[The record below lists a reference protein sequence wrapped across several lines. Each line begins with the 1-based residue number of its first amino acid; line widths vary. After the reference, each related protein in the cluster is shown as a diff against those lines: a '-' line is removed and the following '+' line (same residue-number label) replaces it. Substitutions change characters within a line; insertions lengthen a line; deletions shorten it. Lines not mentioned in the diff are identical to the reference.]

1 MQQYEAK
8 VTAMSVAFNL
18 AVDDVAPPKSLISS
32 AVAYMCGKM
41 DEQTFVKKCEKSPTY
56 ANAVLYAYSTQTE
69 FNLDK
74 LCAAHKFIYKGS
86 VTEGEI
92 RNFELTYLGAS
103 CTNPKMLRGSLKE
116 VLSRMQAIEGA
127 PNESKSDFA
136 ARLCCY
142 VRELIILSPFAY
154 GNGVTRRAFIQ
165 AFCRNKGFVLNYAA
179 AGKKAIA
186 EAEKAAFLFDE
197 TSPLYTVLVKC
208 LSYASVF
215 EAAPPPENSA
225 TNAKYDSQVKPPLQ
239 NQKKQKKDD
248 RETHGRVKSEREQ
261 TELIIKMQR
270 QMDEMRA
277 QIDNL
282 KAKLDEKTDGDDTK

>member
-18 AVDDVAPPKSLISS
+18 AVDDVAPPKGLISH
-32 AVAYMCGKM
+32 AVAYMCGKI
-41 DEQTFVKKCEKSPTY
+41 DEPTFLRKCEKCPTY
-56 ANAVLYAYSTQTE
+56 ANAVLYANAAQSE
-69 FNLDK
+69 FNLEK

-103 CTNPKMLRGSLKE
+103 CTNPRMLRGSLKE
-116 VLSRMQAIEGA
+116 VLFRMQAIEGA
-127 PNESKSDFA
+127 PKESKADFA

-142 VRELIILSPFAY
+142 MRELIILSPFAY

-165 AFCRNKGFVLNYAA
+165 SFCRCKGFVLNYAA
-179 AGKKAIA
+179 AGKKAIV

-197 TSPLYTVLVKC
+197 TEPLYTVLVKC

-215 EAAPPPENSA
+215 EAAPPPENTAES
-225 TNAKYDSQVKPPLQ
+225 VKPDFQANPPVQ
-239 NQKKQKKDD
+239 NKTKQKKEA
-248 RETHGRVKSEREQ
+248 REPHGRAQSEREQ

-277 QIDNL
+277 QIDDL
-282 KAKLDEKTDGDDTK
+282 KAKLDDKNGDDTK